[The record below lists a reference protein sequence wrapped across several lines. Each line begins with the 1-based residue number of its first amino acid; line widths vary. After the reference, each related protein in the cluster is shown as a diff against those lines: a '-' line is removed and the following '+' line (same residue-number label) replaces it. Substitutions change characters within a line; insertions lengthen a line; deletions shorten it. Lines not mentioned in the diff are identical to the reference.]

1 MPAVAEPTSRKGR
14 WLGWTTAHPA
24 DRSNRLWTVS
34 ENASNELSRR
44 WALGRLSPETW
55 HRLWALYQASTRDI
69 RDRHLWPG
77 FESESY
83 WTGALPARSVAFRE
97 NLAVRVVTWNLYN
110 RGVAGA
116 RLQGELLRKLS
127 PDLML
132 LQEVIS
138 ARLKL
143 SARRLAL
150 TG

>member
-1 MPAVAEPTSRKGR
+1 MFVTGIC
-14 WLGWTTAHPA
+14 
-24 DRSNRLWTVS
+24 
-34 ENASNELSRR
+34 
-44 WALGRLSPETW
+44 ALGSNQKATEV
-55 HRLWALYQASTRDI
+55 ALCLHEAS
-69 RDRHLWPG
+69 HLG
-77 FESESY
+77 
-83 WTGALPARSVAFRE
+83 RI
-97 NLAVRVVTWNLYN
+97 LAVRVVTWNLYN

-143 SARRLAL
+143 SARGLAL